1 MVQISRLVKCAA
13 FGGLLAI
20 LAPLAA
26 PGSARAHVIDVF
38 DLTGAFDNGS
48 ALSGTVTIDI
58 TTGQATAIDAVADG
72 FGINEIDTQFPE
84 SFGYVVGTSP
94 SSNNSAHF
102 FLTFADVDLTGY
114 SGGALSTETRVDDF
128 ITDPTTSTFLTSGSA
143 TLASTSVPE
152 PSTWA
157 LMIVGFAGVG
167 FFAVRRAGKAA
178 AATTA

>member
-1 MVQISRLVKCAA
+1 MVMVQISRLVKCAA

-84 SFGYVVGTSP
+84 VLDML
-94 SSNNSAHF
+94 SAP
-102 FLTFADVDLTGY
+102 LL
-114 SGGALSTETRVDDF
+114 
-128 ITDPTTSTFLTSGSA
+128 
-143 TLASTSVPE
+143 
-152 PSTWA
+152 
-157 LMIVGFAGVG
+157 
-167 FFAVRRAGKAA
+167 
-178 AATTA
+178 AATTQLTSSLRSRTST

>member
-1 MVQISRLVKCAA
+1 
-13 FGGLLAI
+13 
-20 LAPLAA
+20 
-26 PGSARAHVIDVF
+26 
-38 DLTGAFDNGS
+38 
-48 ALSGTVTIDI
+48 
-58 TTGQATAIDAVADG
+58 
-72 FGINEIDTQFPE
+72 
-84 SFGYVVGTSP
+84 
-94 SSNNSAHF
+94 
-102 FLTFADVDLTGY
+102 LTGY